1 MIPLT
6 PDIVSTIQASCRP
19 LLDRESQFHQEFHQS
34 LVELM
39 PDVPLMREPA
49 GQRIAQSMASCVLW
63 AVFQEQPDVVAATL
77 QGVGLDA
84 HRLGFPRSGYQSVG
98 HALLRSVRAVHHGD
112 WSGTLSSSWI
122 GYHSWLCEH
131 WLHGADT
138 GLFEDRA
145 QPPAGPQ
152 GGSPAGPQAAGS
164 FLTPGDEGR
173 EGDPDADED
182 DEEGDERLSY
192 GAIMVSMALGSSRA
206 SRWRGRRKRPE
217 PEEEDD

>member
-1 MIPLT
+1 MATLMIPLT
-6 PDIVSTIQASCRP
+6 PDIVRTIQASCRP

-39 PDVPLMREPA
+39 PDVALMREPA
-49 GQRIAQSMASCVLW
+49 GQWISQSMASCVLW
-63 AVFQEQPDVVAATL
+63 AVFQERPDVVAATL

-98 HALLRSVRAVHHGD
+98 HALLRSVRAVYYGD

-145 QPPAGPQ
+145 QPPA
-152 GGSPAGPQAAGS
+152 AGS
-164 FLTPGDEGR
+164 FSTPGDEGR
-173 EGDPDADED
+173 EGDPDTDED
-182 DEEGDERLSY
+182 DEEGDEGLSY
-192 GAIMVSMALGSSRA
+192 GAIMVSMTPGSSRT
-206 SRWRGRRKRPE
+206 SRWRGRRKRPQPE
-217 PEEEDD
+217 EEEDD